1 MEIHIFEVFGMIQH
15 LNIGKTSSQMPQ
27 TAPSDMAS
35 EDRTAV
41 AIRSY
46 GSWSTP
52 VRQLRYARTPT
63 AVRCPDDTYTVG
75 SQHSPKKRAQPR
87 GQYIKKE

>member
-1 MEIHIFEVFGMIQH
+1 MEIHIFELFGMIQH

-41 AIRSY
+41 AFRLY

-52 VRQLRYARTPT
+52 VRQMRDARTQT
-63 AVRCPDDTYTVG
+63 AVRCHDDTYTVG
-75 SQHSPKKRAQPR
+75 SQHAPKKPAQPR

>member
-1 MEIHIFEVFGMIQH
+1 MEIHIFELFGMIQH

-46 GSWSTP
+46 GSWST
-52 VRQLRYARTPT
+52 V
-63 AVRCPDDTYTVG
+63 
-75 SQHSPKKRAQPR
+75 S
-87 GQYIKKE
+87 

>member
-1 MEIHIFEVFGMIQH
+1 MEIHIFELFGMIQH

-46 GSWSTP
+46 GSCDTRVLQLPYGVLTTPIPLAVSTP
-52 VRQLRYARTPT
+52 RKSVRNQG
-63 AVRCPDDTYTVG
+63 DN
-75 SQHSPKKRAQPR
+75 
-87 GQYIKKE
+87 I

>member
-1 MEIHIFEVFGMIQH
+1 MEIHIFELFGMIQH

-35 EDRTAV
+35 EDRTA
-41 AIRSY
+41 
-46 GSWSTP
+46 
-52 VRQLRYARTPT
+52 T

>member
-1 MEIHIFEVFGMIQH
+1 MEIHIFELFGMIQH

-41 AIRSY
+41 AIRAYSNC
-46 GSWSTP
+46 
-52 VRQLRYARTPT
+52 RT
-63 AVRCPDDTYTVG
+63 V
-75 SQHSPKKRAQPR
+75 S
-87 GQYIKKE
+87 